1 MDQTPALPLT
11 GIRVVALEQAVAA
24 PFCSRQLA
32 DMGADVVKVERP
44 DGGDLARGYDGA
56 LNGVSTYF
64 AWLNRGKRS
73 IVLDLKQPR
82 DLDIFSRLVARADVF
97 LHNLVPGAVERLGL
111 GYEQLRET
119 HPRLIWCGISGY
131 GPDGPYREK
140 KAYDMLVQAE
150 AGVVSLT
157 GSPDAP
163 AKVGISIADIGS
175 GLYAYSSILAALI
188 HRGSTGC
195 GERIDI
201 SMLECLA
208 EWAMPPFY
216 AWYGT
221 GKIPAR
227 VGVRHN
233 MVVPYGAYAC
243 SDGAVIFAVQ
253 NQREWGR
260 LCTAVL
266 EMPGLADDPRFRT
279 NADRLE
285 NRDELERII
294 EERLGLHTQAEA
306 LARLDQAGIP
316 TGAVNDV
323 PAVARH
329 PQLAARGRWVDVDSP
344 GGVIPPSCRR
354 TISNTPRR
362 GWAPSPRWANTRTR
376 SWGSWTCCRTGLLAC
391 PTLGLAHDPQHVI
404 RPGLSL
410 ADDPEGRRQRR
421 RRRLHR
427 SGRFGIRRGEARQPR
442 HRHPGIHGARFRR
455 PPPHAAHQRARHAL
469 RLPRCHRSS

>member
-1 MDQTPALPLT
+1 MDQAPTLPLT

-82 DLDIFSRLVARADVF
+82 DLDVFSRLLARADVF
-97 LHNLVPGAVERLGL
+97 LHNLVPGAVERLGF
-111 GYEQLRET
+111 GYDQVQAA
-119 HPRLIWCGISGY
+119 HPRLIWCAISGY
-131 GPDGPYREK
+131 GPDGPYRDK
-140 KAYDMLVQAE
+140 KAYDLLVQAE

-188 HRGSTGC
+188 HRGRTGR

-208 EWAMPPFY
+208 EWMMPPLY
-216 AWYGT
+216 AWHGT

-227 VGVRHN
+227 AGVRHN

-243 SDGAVIFAVQ
+243 SDGTVIFGVQ
-253 NQREWGR
+253 NQHQWRS
-260 LCTAVL
+260 LCAVL
-266 EMPGLADDPRFRT
+266 EMPGLAGDPRFAS
-279 NADRLE
+279 NEDRLR
-285 NRDELERII
+285 NREELERLI
-294 EERLGLHTQAEA
+294 EDRLSLHTQVEA

-329 PQLAARGRWVDVDSP
+329 PQLAARHRWVDVDSP
-344 GGVIPPSCRR
+344 GGTIP
-354 TISNTPRR
+354 
-362 GWAPSPRWANTRTR
+362 A
-376 SWGSWTCCRTGLLAC
+376 LL
-391 PTLGLAHDPQHVI
+391 
-404 RPGLSL
+404 
-410 ADDPEGRRQRR
+410 
-421 RRRLHR
+421 
-427 SGRFGIRRGEARQPR
+427 
-442 HRHPGIHGARFRR
+442 
-455 PPPHAAHQRARHAL
+455 PPHNLEHAP
-469 RLPRCHRSS
+469 PRMGAVPALGEHTREILAELCPKDSA